1 MSVSRTAFTR
11 IHRDALPTSEKKNE
25 RKARNARIAFA
36 PRYGSRPV
44 PAMHFSSHIGRRPVV
59 GERARL
65 VARSLQRVQREED
78 RQGGHTERGEK
89 GRERGAAACLAACPS
104 HSLLSPLRVSPF
116 SPCAFAPH
124 LPSFPSFTT
133 LHERR
138 NALHVVQKK
147 LKFFFQK
154 TIAGYCRM
162 YGDDKK

>member
-89 GRERGAAACLAACPS
+89 GREGGPPPAWLLALLIPFFLPYAFPPFRLAHLPRICL
-104 HSLLSPLRVSPF
+104 HSL
-116 SPCAFAPH
+116 
-124 LPSFPSFTT
+124 PSQLYMRGETHYMS
-133 LHERR
+133 
-138 NALHVVQKK
+138 
-147 LKFFFQK
+147 FQK
-154 TIAGYCRM
+154 S
-162 YGDDKK
+162 

>member
-89 GRERGAAACLAACPS
+89 GRGGRRLLGCL
-104 HSLLSPLRVSPF
+104 PF
-116 SPCAFAPH
+116 
-124 LPSFPSFTT
+124 SFPSFSPTRFPLFALRICLAFAFIPF
-133 LHERR
+133 LH
-138 NALHVVQKK
+138 NS
-147 LKFFFQK
+147 
-154 TIAGYCRM
+154 T
-162 YGDDKK
+162 

>member
-78 RQGGHTERGEK
+78 RQGGHTRKEERKVE
-89 GRERGAAACLAACPS
+89 GAAACLAACPS

-116 SPCAFAPH
+116 SPCAFASH
-124 LPSFPSFTT
+124 LPRICLHSLPSQLYMRGET
-133 LHERR
+133 HYMS
-138 NALHVVQKK
+138 
-147 LKFFFQK
+147 FQK
-154 TIAGYCRM
+154 S
-162 YGDDKK
+162 

>member
-44 PAMHFSSHIGRRPVV
+44 PAMHFSSHIGRRPVEW

-89 GRERGAAACLAACPS
+89 GREGGRRLPGCL
-104 HSLLSPLRVSPF
+104 PF
-116 SPCAFAPH
+116 
-124 LPSFPSFTT
+124 SFPSFSPTRFPLFALRICPAFAFIPF
-133 LHERR
+133 LH
-138 NALHVVQKK
+138 NS
-147 LKFFFQK
+147 
-154 TIAGYCRM
+154 T
-162 YGDDKK
+162 

>member
-44 PAMHFSSHIGRRPVV
+44 PAMHFSSHIGRRPVEWESAL
-59 GERARL
+59 GQLPARCSECSEKRTDREDTRKEERK
-65 VARSLQRVQREED
+65 V
-78 RQGGHTERGEK
+78 
-89 GRERGAAACLAACPS
+89 ERGAAACLAACPS

-138 NALHVVQKK
+138 NPLHVVPKK
-147 LKFFFQK
+147 LKNFFQK
-154 TIAGYCRM
+154 TITGYCRI

>member
-78 RQGGHTERGEK
+78 RQGGHTRKEERKVE
-89 GRERGAAACLAACPS
+89 GAAACLAACPS
-104 HSLLSPLRVSPF
+104 HSLLSPLHAFPPF
-116 SPCAFAPH
+116 RLAH
-124 LPSFPSFTT
+124 LPRICLHSLPSQLYMRGET
-133 LHERR
+133 HYMS
-138 NALHVVQKK
+138 
-147 LKFFFQK
+147 FQK
-154 TIAGYCRM
+154 S
-162 YGDDKK
+162 